1 MQLSDNR
8 KGILL
13 AVLAAVLYAVS
24 SPLSKL
30 LLRYMGS
37 VMMAGFL
44 YLGAGVGMIFVALG
58 SKFRHTA
65 MTAQPFTVR
74 QWPYI
79 LAMILLDI
87 AAPVLLLAG
96 LNLTTAENVSLLN
109 NFEIVA
115 TAVIALLLFKE
126 KISARLWTGII
137 FVVISCA
144 VLSVESFTAFRFS
157 YGSVFVLLACVCW
170 GVENNCTRRLSDN
183 DPLQVVILK
192 GIFSGSGS
200 LAIAL
205 ALGQSVSAVWAVFA
219 VMAVGLVAYGLSIFF
234 YVNAQ
239 RYIGASRTSAYYAVS
254 PFVGVVLSFILF
266 REMPQWTFFIALAL
280 MGTGAWLCG
289 SDKPVFARRNKSDD
303 GQKS

>member
-157 YGSVFVLLACVCW
+157 YGF
-170 GVENNCTRRLSDN
+170 
-183 DPLQVVILK
+183 
-192 GIFSGSGS
+192 
-200 LAIAL
+200 
-205 ALGQSVSAVWAVFA
+205 
-219 VMAVGLVAYGLSIFF
+219 
-234 YVNAQ
+234 
-239 RYIGASRTSAYYAVS
+239 
-254 PFVGVVLSFILF
+254 
-266 REMPQWTFFIALAL
+266 
-280 MGTGAWLCG
+280 
-289 SDKPVFARRNKSDD
+289 
-303 GQKS
+303 